1 MHNLFDLSDSTREPT
16 RAYAN
21 LISLLLITSVPGF
34 CGIQVSI
41 PDFLATMLFAD
52 STPNSTNPIF
62 TKLRYQLY
70 EYSRKEIR
78 ARIGIRLI
86 GA

>member
-62 TKLRYQLY
+62 YQI
-70 EYSRKEIR
+70 EIPAVRAFKER
-78 ARIGIRLI
+78 DSCAYRN
-86 GA
+86 